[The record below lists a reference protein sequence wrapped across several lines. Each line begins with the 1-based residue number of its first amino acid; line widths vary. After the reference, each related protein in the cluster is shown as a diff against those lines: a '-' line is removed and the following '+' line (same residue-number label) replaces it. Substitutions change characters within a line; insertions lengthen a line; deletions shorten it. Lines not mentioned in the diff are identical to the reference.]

1 MLVPNGTTAQRPTGA
16 TGYTR
21 YNTDLNILE
30 FYNGTTWIG
39 CGFRDV
45 DVTGSRTSAAFETHW
60 CNTVNVWVYCYTSQT
75 IRKDACKIPDVAK
88 TFDPK

>member
-1 MLVPNGTTAQRPTGA
+1 MLVSMVQQQRTGSPPA
-16 TGYTR
+16 EGYTR

-45 DVTGSRTSAAFETHW
+45 DVTRARTTAAFECNW
-60 CNTVNVWVYCYTSQT
+60 CNTAS
-75 IRKDACKIPDVAK
+75 
-88 TFDPK
+88 

>member
-1 MLVPNGTTAQRPTGA
+1 MVQQQKGPFAE
-16 TGYTR
+16 GYTR

-45 DVTGSRTSAAFETHW
+45 DVTGSKNKRS
-60 CNTVNVWVYCYTSQT
+60 
-75 IRKDACKIPDVAK
+75 I
-88 TFDPK
+88 